1 MVRQTVFHAE
11 IVTKTGGKDN
21 PQGETFDFRP
31 DLQYTRLMRNKSILI
46 RLAALLL
53 AVAFIGIPR
62 FSEAAELSTAQK
74 GTMTGQCTVA
84 FPEKLSG
91 KEYRVTDGMV
101 ESYQTFSKGD
111 VIRIQ
116 FPSAA
121 EGLYLEWYE
130 ETGAYS
136 VTYLD
141 GAGSPIQ
148 TDGGSGY
155 LNAYFPAPDG
165 ASGAEISIGA
175 KNVSLSTISVYEK
188 GKLPDTVQKWTAL
201 DKADILIAAST
212 PERAL
217 FDFYSAVAVYGVCF
231 QVPVQLVIMTRT
243 TRTAQN
249 ELLAA
254 LWNTGYGFY
263 PKFGSFKAENNEF
276 YKMVRAG
283 WGKKQPLTY
292 LKEQITAYAPRILL
306 THPAQ
311 DQAPD
316 GAAQYTGE
324 KAIEAASKTVE
335 KVYTVSAGG
344 GTVIPTD
351 EPMAGLGGRTV
362 RQAGED
368 AYALCQQIRQ
378 YMPKFPVHAEYLLQK
393 SSVGKD
399 SGAGDLLENIDTASL
414 RAYEPVTANVAV
426 RKTGAEPLAAG
437 AGAADSSY
445 YRSASDPEEVI
456 LEDYDGGHWEYRTDT
471 LSILVD
477 RHETTYVS
485 NAGKEFPLV
494 YFVAHI
500 RMRGINA
507 FRTCQA
513 ADNRNG
519 MGAIKPWILA
529 RRNKAV
535 LMITG
540 DNLVESDEQYKSILV
555 RDGKVFLNNSKCDSM
570 AIYPDLTMRI
580 FGPYDT
586 KAEELLMDG
595 VRDVFSFGPTFIR
608 DGVFTDADIDNAPRI
623 HNETNP
629 RTGIG
634 MVEPGHFVAI
644 VVDGR
649 QKEYSYGMRLT
660 TFGEMFVAEGCTQ
673 AYNLDGGVSACML
686 FMGEQLNHHGNN
698 RVGTVEDTYQRRIPD
713 GLVFGYSD
721 RVPSE
726 DDPLY
731 HKGEG

>member
-1 MVRQTVFHAE
+1 M
-11 IVTKTGGKDN
+11 I
-21 PQGETFDFRP
+21 P
-31 DLQYTRLMRNKSILI
+31 KS
-46 RLAALLL
+46 ADASALY
-53 AVAFIGIPR
+53 
-62 FSEAAELSTAQK
+62 TAQR
-74 GTMTGQCTVA
+74 GTVTSQCTVS

-91 KEYRVTDGMV
+91 KEYRVTDDLV

-111 VIRIQ
+111 MIRIQ
-116 FPSAA
+116 FPSEA
-121 EGLYLEWYE
+121 EGLYLEWYD
-130 ETGAYS
+130 ETSAYS
-136 VTYLD
+136 VAFLD
-141 GAGSPIQ
+141 GSGSLLPAEDTLNYI
-148 TDGGSGY
+148 
-155 LNAYFPAPDG
+155 NAYYPAPDG
-165 ASGAEISIGA
+165 ATGAVISITG
-175 KNVSLSTISVYEK
+175 KSVSLSSIKVYAK
-188 GKLPDTVQKWTAL
+188 GMLPDTVQKWESL
-201 DKADILIAAST
+201 GKADILVAAST

-217 FDFYSAVAVYGVCF
+217 FDFSSAIAIYGVCDRIPI
-231 QVPVQLVIMTRT
+231 QIVVMSIT
-243 TRTAQN
+243 TRAAQN

-254 LWNTGYGFY
+254 LWNLGFSSY

-283 WGKKQPLTY
+283 WGKKQPLTF
-292 LKEQITAYAPRILL
+292 LKEQISAYAPKILL
-306 THPAQ
+306 THSSGE
-311 DQAPD
+311 DAPD

-324 KAIEAASKTVE
+324 KAAEAAGKTVE
-335 KVYTVSAGG
+335 KLYMVSGET
-344 GTVIPTD
+344 GTVLSVNA
-351 EPMAGLGGRTV
+351 PMAGLAGRTV
-362 RQAGED
+362 LEAGET
-368 AYALCQQIRQ
+368 AYLLCPQIRRFA
-378 YMPKFPVHAEYLLQK
+378 PRFPMNIGFRLQK
-393 SSVGKD
+393 SSVGQD
-399 SGAGDLLENIDTASL
+399 ISGGDLLENIDTSSL
-414 RAYEPVTANVAV
+414 SRFEPDAENAEI
-426 RKTGAEPLAAG
+426 RKTGDPVVTFGPDADEP
-437 AGAADSSY
+437 Y
-445 YRSASDPEEVI
+445 YRSASDPDEVI
-456 LEDYDGGHWEYRTDT
+456 VEDYEGGHWEYRTDT
-471 LSILVD
+471 LSILID
-477 RHETTYVS
+477 RHESTYTS
-485 NAGKEFPLV
+485 NAGREYPLV

-500 RMRGINA
+500 RMRGINS

-513 ADNRNG
+513 AENRNG
-519 MGAIKPWILA
+519 MGAIKPWVLA
-529 RRNKAV
+529 RRSKAV

-540 DNLVESDEQYKSILV
+540 DNLVESDDQYKSILI

-570 AIYPDLTMRI
+570 AVYPDLSMRI

-586 KAEELLMDG
+586 KAEEILMDG

-660 TFGEMFVAEGCTQ
+660 TFGELFLAEGCTQ

-721 RVPSE
+721 QVPSE
-726 DDPLY
+726 NEPLY